1 MYIFFKSWIRRL
13 PPSKKKF
20 FYDTLFPKFKHL
32 LVKTTVNKQ
41 TKPPKTLATDIR
53 RRKKNR
59 LANLNNIIL
68 HGLELHVTHVTTT
81 ESPNTGDRTST

>member
-32 LVKTTVNKQ
+32 IVKTTVNKQ
-41 TKPPKTLATDIR
+41 TKPPKTPATDIGGE
-53 RRKKNR
+53 KK
-59 LANLNNIIL
+59 
-68 HGLELHVTHVTTT
+68 
-81 ESPNTGDRTST
+81 

>member
-32 LVKTTVNKQ
+32 IVKTTVNKQ

-59 LANLNNIIL
+59 LANLNNIVL
-68 HGLELHVTHVTTT
+68 HGIELQVTHVTTT
-81 ESPNTGDRTST
+81 ESPNNDDRTLT